1 MTSLLARLRP
11 STPIADV
18 VGRRWDVVVVGGGHN
33 GLTAAAYLA
42 RAGQRV
48 VVLERRDRIG
58 GAATVEEPWPGYRIS
73 PCAYLVGLLHPI
85 VVDELGLARR
95 GFRPIL
101 VDPDYFVPF
110 PDGSHLTGWADD
122 KRTAEEVER
131 LSPVDVEAYFARR
144 SFWDRVRDALRPEGD
159 RDVWLGEPP
168 AREEIEARLA
178 DPELVDALFEQSQ
191 VDHLRSFFK
200 DERLVAAYAGQGV
213 IGTNASPFDP
223 GTASIEF
230 HHGSG
235 RLGGSPGAWGF
246 VPGGMGVVSAA
257 IAEAAQEAGAVVV
270 TEAPVARIVPGD
282 GVELESGGM
291 VRAPVVV
298 ANADPARTVSLL
310 GKEAPSALAAAVE
323 AVPRLSPVVKVTFA
337 LRGLPDFGAPHAT
350 RAQVEITTGA
360 DAMHASFLAA
370 QRGSVTDELWC
381 ELYFQT
387 PYDPSIAPEGR
398 HVLSAFCQYVPYAF
412 ADGSWD
418 DHRDDVG
425 GRVTAS
431 IERYAPGFA
440 DLVEARNIDGPPD
453 IEARIGLTGGHIFQ
467 GECLP
472 EHMWERRLPYRT
484 GADGVYLCGAG
495 THPGGS
501 VIAVNGRNAA
511 MAVLRDRGIPAG

>member
-1 MTSLLARLRP
+1 MGSLLDRLQP
-11 STPIADV
+11 AVPLGEVT
-18 VGRRWDVVVVGGGHN
+18 GRDWDVVIVGGGHN

-42 RAGQRV
+42 RAGRRV
-48 VVLERRDRIG
+48 VVLERRDRLG
-58 GAATVEEPWPGYRIS
+58 GAATVEELWPGYRIS
-73 PCAYLVGLLHPI
+73 PCAYLVGLLHPKVI
-85 VVDELGLARR
+85 DELGLAGR
-95 GFRPIL
+95 GVRPIL
-101 VDPDYFVPF
+101 IDPDFFVPF
-110 PDGSHLTGWADD
+110 PDGSHFTGWADD
-122 KRTAEEVER
+122 RRTAEEIER
-131 LSPVDVEAYFARR
+131 LSPVDVDAFFARR
-144 SFWDRVRDALRPEGD
+144 RFWDRARDALRPGDD

-168 AREEIEARLA
+168 SREEIEARLA
-178 DPELVDALFEQSQ
+178 DPELVHALFEQSQ

-213 IGTNASPFDP
+213 IGTNASPSDP

-257 IAEAAQEAGAVVV
+257 IAEAAGEAGAVLA
-270 TEAPVARIVPGD
+270 TGAAVAAIHPGV
-282 GVELESGGM
+282 GVELETGDV

-298 ANADPARTVSLL
+298 ANADPVRTVELL
-310 GKEAPSALAAAVE
+310 GAEAPSALVAAVE
-323 AVPRLSPVVKVTFA
+323 AVPRRSPVVKVTFA
-337 LRGLPDFGAPHAT
+337 LRDLPDFGAAHAS

-360 DAMHASFLAA
+360 DAMHRSYLAA
-370 QRGSVTDELWC
+370 RAGSVSDELWC

-387 PYDPSIAPEGR
+387 PYDASIAPEGR
-398 HVLSAFCQYVPYAF
+398 HVLSAFCQYVPHTF
-412 ADGSWD
+412 ASGSWD

-425 GRVTAS
+425 DRVTVS
-431 IERYAPGFA
+431 IERFAPGFA

-453 IEARIGLTGGHIFQ
+453 LEARIGLTGGHIFH

-472 EHMWERRLPYRT
+472 DFMWDRRLPYRT
-484 GADGVYLCGAG
+484 GVDGLYLCGAG

-511 MAVLRDRGIPAG
+511 MAVLHDLRVAG